1 MSSLVL
7 KTLDNQKQAAPKSGK
22 QIRTHSCDL
31 THGMTWLLWEVHR
44 EPVNFSTGKGLSP
57 ISWMRVAGERD
68 LQGIS
73 LLFGF
78 LTPFQVIFL
87 ISLFY
92 DNTKGPVT

>member
-22 QIRTHSCDL
+22 QIRTHSCEL
-31 THGMTWLLWEVHR
+31 IHGMTWLLWEVHR

-57 ISWMRVAGERD
+57 ISWMRD

-78 LTPFQVIFL
+78 LTPFQVTFL